1 LQIALHADA
10 RIRDTRCGVSN
21 AVIHVVLTICAVGA
35 TSCAG
40 SGAGKAPSATAV
52 RHSECMSDMD
62 CASTYH
68 CSDGKC
74 VIGSGAIS
82 SGGGGWCPPSRRTF
96 GDRCR

>member
-1 LQIALHADA
+1 
-10 RIRDTRCGVSN
+10 
-21 AVIHVVLTICAVGA
+21 VIHVLLAICAVGA

-40 SGAGKAPSATAV
+40 SGAGKAPSTSGTTSV
-52 RHSECMSDMD
+52 EHSECVTDMD

-82 SGGGGWCPPSRRTF
+82 SGGGGWCPPSHRTF